1 MANYPEQFTLKVNEI
16 QKEFTNN
23 NNKDLFRDLINIAMK
38 YTDND
43 LKDLN
48 IQILML
54 ENEINDLQ
62 DRLNKNIN
70 DIDYYNQRIKE
81 KSDIN
86 KKYTDIINEKNVKI
100 RDLLDMQEKQTKE
113 YELMYYKALKLME
126 EFNNLNKEHLNGRSF
141 EPEFSE
147 LIDNNQYCTPNN
159 IIDYII
165 GKLDDKKYIDILKTC
180 KR

>member
-1 MANYPEQFTLKVNEI
+1 MAKYTEQFTLKVNKE
-16 QKEFTNN
+16 QKEFTKDSK
-23 NNKDLFRDLINIAMK
+23 KDLLRDLLNIAMK

-81 KSDIN
+81 KTDIN
-86 KKYTDIINEKNVKI
+86 KKYTDIINEKNIQI
-100 RDLLDMQEKQTKE
+100 RELLDMQEKQIKE
-113 YELMYYKALKLME
+113 YEGMYNKILKLIE
-126 EFNNLNKEHLNGRSF
+126 
-141 EPEFSE
+141 
-147 LIDNNQYCTPNN
+147 DNNCDELTVQEVLENQKYCTTNN
-159 IIDYII
+159 IIDYITA
-165 GKLDDKKYIDILKTC
+165 KLEQEEYIDILNKC
-180 KR
+180 KI